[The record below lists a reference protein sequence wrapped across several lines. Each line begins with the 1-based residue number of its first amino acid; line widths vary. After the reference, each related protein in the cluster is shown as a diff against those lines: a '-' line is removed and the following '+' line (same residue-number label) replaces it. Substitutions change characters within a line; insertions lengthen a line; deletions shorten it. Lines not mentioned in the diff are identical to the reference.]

1 MRRHET
7 VPPHQSADVTTSYS
21 PAVPPSEPGPDGPVR
36 LKARRPAD
44 LLAAVPFLL
53 GFHPDESL
61 VALFLRSGRV
71 MLTARYDLA
80 DGLGSDVVDVAD
92 LVEQHRPS
100 GLVLV
105 VYCAD
110 AERGRAA
117 LRAQADQL
125 ARGDAAAE
133 VELVDLLLVDG
144 RRWWSLVCTAGCCP
158 AEGTPYAPAEHPLSA
173 EAVWAGLVARPDRAA
188 VVATVAGPPVGELAQ
203 LRQRA
208 RPLRARLGRASRTEQ
223 QDALGR
229 AVVEALPLLDPAR
242 LDPAR
247 VDRVAVALDDAACLE
262 LALLL
267 RDSHVRDVACALVT
281 RDDARRHLA
290 LWQEVLSRTP
300 PELAA
305 APLCLVGISAWAA
318 GNGTL
323 LNACCER
330 LSELDP
336 DYQMGRLLSDV
347 SRRALPPA
355 WWDAMA
361 DGLRRD
367 LGLTE

>member
-1 MRRHET
+1 M
-7 VPPHQSADVTTSYS
+7 TTSYR
-21 PAVPPSEPGPDGPVR
+21 PAVPPSDPGPDGRVR

-53 GFHPDESL
+53 GFHPTESL
-61 VALFLRSGRV
+61 VALFLHSGRV
-71 MLTARYDLA
+71 QLTARYDLG
-80 DGLGSDVVDVAD
+80 DRTDLEVAD
-92 LVEQHRPS
+92 LVEQHHPS

-105 VYCAD
+105 AYCAD

-117 LRAQADQL
+117 LRDQADQL
-125 ARGDAAAE
+125 AGVD
-133 VELVDLLLVDG
+133 LVDLLLVDG
-144 RRWWSLVCTAGCCP
+144 ERWWSLVCTTGCCP
-158 AEGTPYAPAEHPLSA
+158 PEGTPYEPGDHPLSA

-188 VVATVAGPPVGELAQ
+188 VVATVAGPPQEEWGA
-203 LRQRA
+203 LRRRA
-208 RPLRARLGRASRTEQ
+208 RPIRTRLARAGRTER

-229 AVVEALPLLDPAR
+229 AVVEALPR
-242 LDPAR
+242 LGPPQGDGT
-247 VDRVAVALDDAACLE
+247 DRSGRDDHGAPELDDTTCLE
-262 LALLL
+262 LALLVEETL
-267 RDSHVRDVACALVT
+267 VRDVACALVT

-290 LWQEVLSRTP
+290 LWQVVVARTP

-305 APLCLVGISAWAA
+305 PPLCLVGVAAWAS

-336 DYQMGRLLSDV
+336 AYPMGRLLSDV

-367 LGLTE
+367 LGLGD

>member
-1 MRRHET
+1 M
-7 VPPHQSADVTTSYS
+7 TTSYR
-21 PAVPPSEPGPDGPVR
+21 PAVPPSDPGPVR

-53 GFHPDESL
+53 GFHPEESL
-61 VALFLRSGRV
+61 VALFLGSGRV
-71 MLTARYDLA
+71 RLTARYDLGDRSA
-80 DGLGSDVVDVAD
+80 LDLAD
-92 LVEQHRPS
+92 LVEQHHPS

-105 VYCAD
+105 AYCTD
-110 AERGRAA
+110 AERGRAE

-125 ARGDAAAE
+125 DD
-133 VELVDLLLVDG
+133 VDLVDLLVVDG
-144 RRWWSLVCTAGCCP
+144 RRWWSLVCSSGCCP
-158 AEGTPYAPAEHPLSA
+158 AEGSPYAPQEHPLSA

-188 VVATVAGPPVGELAQ
+188 VVATVAGPPAEGWHG
-203 LRQRA
+203 LRR
-208 RPLRARLGRASRTEQ
+208 RVRLIGARLERGSRTDR
-223 QDALGR
+223 QDALAR
-229 AVVEALPLLDPAR
+229 AVVDALPR
-242 LDPAR
+242 LDPADDPGLGER
-247 VDRVAVALDDAACLE
+247 ATGLDDETCLE
-262 LALLL
+262 LALLV
-267 RDSHVRDVACALVT
+267 RDTLVRDVACALVT
-281 RDDARRHLA
+281 REDARRHLA
-290 LWQEVLSRTP
+290 LWQEVLARTP

-305 APLCLVGISAWAA
+305 APLCLVGVAAWAS

-336 DYQMGRLLSDV
+336 AYPMGQLLSDV

-367 LGLTE
+367 LGLES

>member
-1 MRRHET
+1 M
-7 VPPHQSADVTTSYS
+7 TTSYS
-21 PAVPPSEPGPDGPVR
+21 PAVPPSEPDGPVR
-36 LKARRPAD
+36 LTARRPSD

-61 VALFLRSGRV
+61 VALLLASGRV
-71 MLTARYDLA
+71 MLTARFDLGDADA
-80 DGLGSDVVDVAD
+80 DGEAVDVAD
-92 LVEQHRPS
+92 LVAQHRPT
-100 GLVLV
+100 GVVLV
-105 VYCAD
+105 VYCRD

-117 LRAQADQL
+117 LLAQADRL
-125 ARGDAAAE
+125 RRGREQE

-158 AEGTPYAPAEHPLSA
+158 EDGTAYAPADHPLSA

-188 VVATVAGPPVGELAQ
+188 VVATVAGPPVQAWGA
-203 LRQRA
+203 LRRCA
-208 RPLRARLGRASRTEQ
+208 RPLRARLDRTSRAQ
-223 QDALGR
+223 QQEALGR
-229 AVVEALPLLDPAR
+229 AVVAALPR
-242 LDPAR
+242 LDPTRSDPDGPDGA
-247 VDRVAVALDDAACLE
+247 DRAAVTLDDAACLE

-267 RDSHVRDVACALVT
+267 RDTHVRDVACALVT

-305 APLCLVGISAWAA
+305 APLCLVGVSAWAA

-336 DYQMGRLLSDV
+336 GYPMGRLLSDV

-361 DGLRRD
+361 DGLRHD
-367 LGLTE
+367 LGLSG